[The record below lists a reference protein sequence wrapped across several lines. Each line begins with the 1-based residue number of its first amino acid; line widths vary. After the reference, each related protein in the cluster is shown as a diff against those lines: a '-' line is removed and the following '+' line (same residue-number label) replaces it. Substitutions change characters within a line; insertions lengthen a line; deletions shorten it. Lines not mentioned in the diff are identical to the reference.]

1 LNITWNWKWRCS
13 QVVQRFD
20 GQFGGMRVVL
30 RRWGGGCPWPGG
42 YGGLSV
48 VEVCWCLSSEGA
60 LPPLMVATFFLFL
73 KAFGVGI
80 VGLLPLSIYLS
91 I

>member
-1 LNITWNWKWRCS
+1 
-13 QVVQRFD
+13 VVQRFD

-42 YGGLSV
+42 YWGVVRGGGLLV
-48 VEVCWCLSSEGA
+48 LLFTWWCLSSEGA